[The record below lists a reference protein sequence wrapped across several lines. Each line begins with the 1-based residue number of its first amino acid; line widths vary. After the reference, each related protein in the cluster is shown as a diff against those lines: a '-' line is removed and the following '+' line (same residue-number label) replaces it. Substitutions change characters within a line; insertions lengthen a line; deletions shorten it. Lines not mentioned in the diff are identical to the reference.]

1 MAKDNKE
8 NRTLSI
14 RISTDGFCF
23 CDYIPSQP
31 DSLDYFFYATDKAR
45 SLAANLRMGI
55 EECPFIGKDEDC
67 AIKCIIETAEFTTI
81 PFEFDNKEDYRRFY
95 GHCFPNCNGNIEI
108 VANRLNA
115 QGFTIIFPVEKGLY
129 DEICSLGEA
138 TFYTPASIL
147 AGFVTH
153 MPQNNGKYMLAY
165 LQGRYSLFI
174 SVKEGHVELM
184 NIFGCDNGQDMLFY
198 LLSMWKEQ
206 GFSQTDDTLYICGDR
221 NVEEN
226 MLAIGKFIR
235 HKNRLNPNGIFAQ
248 NRLNMTR
255 EVPFD
260 LQTLILCE

>member
-1 MAKDNKE
+1 MTKDKNL

-31 DSLDYFFYATDKAR
+31 GSLNYYFYETDKSR
-45 SLAANLRMGI
+45 SLAANLKKGM
-55 EECPFIGKDEDC
+55 EECPFIGKEKERS
-67 AIKCIIETAEFTTI
+67 IKCIIETAEFTTI
-81 PFEFDNKEDYRRFY
+81 PFEFDNNEDYRQYHR
-95 GHCFPNCNGNIEI
+95 HCFPNGNENVEI

-129 DEICSLGEA
+129 EEICSLGET
-138 TFYTPASIL
+138 TFYTPASIM
-147 AGFVTH
+147 AGFVTRMQH
-153 MPQNNGKYMLAY
+153 DNGKYMLAY
-165 LQGRYSLFI
+165 LQGRYTLFM

-184 NIFGCDNGQDMLFY
+184 NIFGYDNGQDMLFY

-206 GFSQTDDTLYICGDR
+206 SFSQTDDTLYICGDR

-235 HKNRLNPNGIFAQ
+235 HYSRLNPSGIFAQ
-248 NRLNMTR
+248 SRLNMTR